1 LKTTKIETRPRQWAG
16 QVYFDVSYIS
26 SRTKRKKKNLLFGRG
41 QDSILSFIFFL
52 QTQQTIT
59 QAFFWP
65 MEELA
70 RGRRYV
76 HEDRPEMSEHL
87 YFIKRENGFDYGLI
101 IDKMERNESSPDSLP
116 LATPG
121 QTCST

>member
-1 LKTTKIETRPRQWAG
+1 
-16 QVYFDVSYIS
+16 
-26 SRTKRKKKNLLFGRG
+26 LFGRG

-59 QAFFWP
+59 RAFFWP

-101 IDKMERNESSPDSLP
+101 IDKNGKKRIEPRLFTTRNTGANMFYIGMGVVKRFDYADERELRQHLEEILRVFQQAGDP
-116 LATPG
+116 
-121 QTCST
+121 